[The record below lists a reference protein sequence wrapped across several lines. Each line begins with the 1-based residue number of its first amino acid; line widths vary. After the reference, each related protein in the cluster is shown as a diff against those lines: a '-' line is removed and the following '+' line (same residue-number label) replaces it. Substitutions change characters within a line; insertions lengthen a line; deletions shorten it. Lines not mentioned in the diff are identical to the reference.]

1 MTDDVAET
9 DSQKRPEIHLD
20 SPYFGLS
27 VVGSE
32 GESLEDV
39 EDTFSRQ
46 FEESIDK
53 VKEFAV
59 KEFAEEVQDKTF
71 Q

>member
-1 MTDDVAET
+1 MTDNVVES

-39 EDTFSRQ
+39 ESTFSRQ
-46 FEESIDK
+46 FETRIDK
-53 VKEFAV
+53 L